1 MLATRRSWGW
11 FPIRATLP
19 AWGLSL
25 FASTYAVA
33 SQPLGDVRPDAALDS
48 ESLDKSQGIGFFNDT
63 NFLVVPIPVSN
74 PTIGSGGALAGA
86 MLFKTDEKSKPS
98 TIGVAGFYTSNGS
111 WGGGAMADIWFHE
124 DRYEAK
130 LTGGYANIS
139 YDFYGIGSAAGQ
151 SNVHVSLTQ
160 SGEMFQGAFSARVA
174 PDFYLGAQARY
185 MTIKTKFN
193 LPDIAGDLLDN
204 GGPLAKLKNNIYLLG
219 LTAAYDSRNNSFA
232 PSSGALIKGEADFGL
247 HDFATR
253 NTYLR
258 TTASYS
264 RYDELDPDV
273 VLASHASLCMV
284 GGQVPIFDLCM
295 FGSNNDLRGYATGR
309 YQDKA
314 MFAAQEELRVHA
326 FWRIGFVAF
335 GGIGSVAPSV
345 AKFQDMLVAGG
356 VGVRILVSKDYGV
369 NVGLDGAIN
378 KDGDK
383 SFYVHVGEA
392 F

>member
-1 MLATRRSWGW
+1 MFATRRPWGW
-11 FPIRATLP
+11 LLIRA
-19 AWGLSL
+19 GLLACCLSP
-25 FASTYAVA
+25 FAPTSAFA
-33 SQPLGDVRPDAALDS
+33 SQPLGDVRPDATLDS
-48 ESLDKSQGIGFFNDT
+48 ESLHKDQGLGFFNDT

-111 WGGGAMADIWFHE
+111 WGGGAMADIWFSE

-139 YDFYGIGSAAGQ
+139 YDFYGIGSAAGRN
-151 SNVHVSLTQ
+151 SIHVSLTQ
-160 SGEMFQGAFSARVA
+160 SGDMLQGAFAARVA
-174 PDFYLGAQARY
+174 PDFYLGGQARY
-185 MTIKTKFN
+185 MSIKTKFN
-193 LPDIAGDLLDN
+193 LPDVAGDLLNN
-204 GGPLAKLKNNIYLLG
+204 GGPLAKLKDNIYLLG
-219 LTAAYDSRNNSFA
+219 LTTTYDSRNNSYA
-232 PSSGALIKGEADFGL
+232 PSSGELIKGEADLGL

-258 TTASYS
+258 TTANYS
-264 RYDELDPDV
+264 RYDALDPNV
-273 VLASHASLCMV
+273 VLASHASLCTV
-284 GGQVPIFDLCM
+284 DGKVPIFDLCM

-314 MFAAQEELRVHA
+314 MFTAQEEIRMHA

-335 GGIGSVAPSV
+335 GGIGSVAPSIG
-345 AKFQDMLVAGG
+345 KFQDILVAGG
-356 VGVRILVSKDYGV
+356 LGMRILVSKDYGV

-378 KDGDK
+378 KDGEK